1 MARERILV
9 DSSFLYAAY
18 DEMDKFHEAAAEEL
32 DADQILLIPEV
43 VLVEVTYLLKK
54 RVGIP
59 RTLDFLD
66 TISETEL
73 PFINLDRNDIL
84 RTRDIMATYADNRF
98 DFVDCCVMALAER
111 LNVTKIYTFDRRDFR
126 VFRPQ
131 HCDYLEL
138 LP

>member
-9 DSSFLYAAY
+9 DSNFLYAAY
-18 DEMDKFHEAAAEEL
+18 DENDKYHDEAVQALE
-32 DADQILLIPEV
+32 DDHILLIPEV
-43 VLVEVTYLLKK
+43 VLVEVTYLL
-54 RVGIP
+54 RLNVGIP
-59 RTLDFLD
+59 ITLDFLD

-84 RTRDIMATYADNRF
+84 RVRDIMATYADNRF

-111 LNVTKIYTFDRRDFR
+111 LNITKIYTFDRRDFR
-126 VFRPQ
+126 VFRPT
-131 HCDYLEL
+131 HCAYLEL

>member
-18 DEMDKFHEAAAEEL
+18 DESDKFYDIAAKEL
-32 DADQILLIPEV
+32 DIDQILLIPEV

-59 RTLDFLD
+59 VTLDFLD

-73 PFINLDRNDIL
+73 PFINLDRGDIL
-84 RTRDIMATYADNRF
+84 RSRDIMATYADNRF

-126 VFRPQ
+126 VFRPT